1 MKESSDL
8 HHLSEFNRKVKVLYI
23 KTKNITSQSNKTN
36 KKERKRKTGN
46 NDN

>member
-8 HHLSEFNRKVKVLYI
+8 HHLSEFNRKVRLLYI

-36 KKERKRKTGN
+36 NKRKKKKN
-46 NDN
+46 W

>member
-23 KTKNITSQSNKTN
+23 KTKTSHHNLTKK
-36 KKERKRKTGN
+36 KKEKEKLVI
-46 NDN
+46 